1 MSSGSL
7 AKFTSKQIHAM
18 FSARCDTV
26 IDTLFRPDLPIAELY
41 DISELII
48 LFLVDLIVL
57 ILESNLCKMNL

>member
-1 MSSGSL
+1 
-7 AKFTSKQIHAM
+7 M

-26 IDTLFRPDLPIAELY
+26 TDTLFRPDLPIAVLY